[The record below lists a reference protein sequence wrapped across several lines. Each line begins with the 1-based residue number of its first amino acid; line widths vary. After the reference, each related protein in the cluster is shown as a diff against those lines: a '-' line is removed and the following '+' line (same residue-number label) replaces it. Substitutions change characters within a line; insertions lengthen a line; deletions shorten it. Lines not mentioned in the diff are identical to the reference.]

1 MPNDWHQTEV
11 QGRNATLAG
20 TNLENAKQHNRRVVL
35 EALRLHGELS
45 RADLKRLTRLST
57 QTVSNIADEF
67 IERSLFVES
76 DRRPTARGK
85 PPRMLSINAK
95 GAYSIGLQLDHRKL
109 IGVLLDLGGEELART
124 RFDVSHPNPEEGLPA
139 LEQAVAELITKSK
152 VERSRI
158 CGIGVVM
165 PGPFNVN
172 EIAASGP
179 TVLPNWQSFPLVK
192 KLSQSTGLPVYL
204 ENDATA
210 AAMGES
216 YFGAAKGMRTFAC
229 VYIGT
234 GLGGGLVIEGRPI
247 RGKNGN
253 AGEIGHVS
261 IFPDGKACYCGNT
274 GCAEQYLSLHSA
286 YECLG
291 LNSATSNPDSLETA
305 FENREPKLF
314 EWMQTAG
321 LTLKLMILGLENT
334 LDPETV
340 VITGYMPEKLLDQIL
355 RVMEP
360 LARSVSAHDDREI
373 PRVLIGTA
381 GDEVAAL
388 GAAVF
393 PLLQS
398 FGLVAPVLGAP
409 NGG

>member
-1 MPNDWHQTEV
+1 MPNDRLQTD
-11 QGRNATLAG
+11 GATLNATLSG

-67 IERSLFVES
+67 IERSLFIES
-76 DRRPTARGK
+76 DSRPTARGK
-85 PPRMLSINAK
+85 PPKILSINAK

-124 RFDVSHPNPEEGLPA
+124 RINVSHPNPADGLPA
-139 LEQAVAELITKSK
+139 LEQAIAELITQSK
-152 VERSRI
+152 VARSRI

-172 EIAASGP
+172 ETTASGP
-179 TVLPNWQSFPLVK
+179 TVLPEWQTFPLVA
-192 KLSQSTGLPVYL
+192 KLSHSTGLPVYL

-216 YFGAAKGMRTFAC
+216 YFGAVKGMRNFAC
-229 VYIGT
+229 IYIGT
-234 GLGGGLVIEGRPI
+234 GLGGGLVVEGRPM

-253 AGEIGHVS
+253 AGEIGHVP
-261 IFPDGKACYCGNT
+261 IFPDGKPCYCGNT

-286 YECLG
+286 YDCLG
-291 LNSATSNPDSLETA
+291 LDSATCDPSFLEAA
-305 FENREPKLF
+305 FEKRDPKLL
-314 EWMQTAG
+314 EWMQAAG

-340 VITGYMPEKLLDQIL
+340 VITGYMPKKLLDQIMHT
-355 RVMEP
+355 MEP
-360 LARSVSAHDDREI
+360 LAQSVSSHNERKT
-373 PRVLIGTA
+373 PRVLLGTA

-398 FGLVAPVLGAP
+398 FGLVAPVLATRMKD
-409 NGG
+409 